1 MDEPFF
7 DKELKAEIDEVSAAI
22 FSMYAEVLSPQ
33 ATFHSQRMRLIVLH
47 DKMHDIL
54 DHVHEIINN
63 DQVRMIHM
71 N

>member
-1 MDEPFF
+1 MDEPLFN
-7 DKELKAEIDEVSAAI
+7 KELKEEIDKVSAAI
-22 FSMYAEVLSPQ
+22 FAMYAEVLSPQ
-33 ATFHSQRMRLIVLH
+33 ATFHSQRMRLVVLH

-63 DQVRMIHM
+63 DQARMIHM